1 MTWWTVQVK
10 LTWVDRPTPLGPF
23 GVTVYPGETHTATA
37 SFPREV
43 DRKWIVHGQSIK
55 EHWLEFVSDKLLLE
69 DRTTFIEA
77 VFRKKSN
84 VVEIK
89 REKL

>member
-10 LTWVDRPTPLGPF
+10 LPWVDRPTPLGPF

-37 SFPREV
+37 SFPRKMSNRE
-43 DRKWIVHGQSIK
+43 WIVHGQSLK
-55 EHWLEFVSDKLLLE
+55 EKWVEFVSDKLLFE

-77 VFRKKSN
+77 VFRRKSN
-84 VVEIK
+84 VVEIQ
-89 REKL
+89 REK